1 MTKVEVR
8 VVGNE
13 HAEGGEADLRSLLRW
28 VDAEESL
35 RHEVRG
41 RLASGT
47 TAPPGSMGTGFDVLE
62 LLIGSGLSTGAL
74 VVSVAQWRES
84 RRNRPAI
91 TLRRGA
97 VEVEIPANGV
107 PADMVE
113 RIVTLLDREA
123 DGSSDDEQAS

>member
-28 VDAEESL
+28 VDAEDSL
-35 RHEVRG
+35 RHEVKG
-41 RLASGT
+41 RIASGT

-74 VVSVAQWRES
+74 VVSVAQWRAS

-91 TLRRGA
+91 TLRRGE

-107 PADMVE
+107 SADMVE

-123 DGSSDDEQAS
+123 DGNSDDDQAS

>member
-47 TAPPGSMGTGFDVLE
+47 AAPPGSMGTGFDVLE

-107 PADMVE
+107 SADMVE